1 MANKRIYYAI
11 QQVRIGDSDTSS
23 LLPVHGL
30 QTVGMT
36 TNFNLEQVF
45 EIGQLEIY
53 QNQEEIPD
61 IEVTLNKVLDG
72 YAGIYTMA
80 TENGAKNITASQAV
94 SPTLTG
100 RQNAR
105 CDLELAIFPDS
116 EVSATGNSVNS
127 DYSVVRCSGMYV
139 SSVSYTFPVD
149 GNFTEDVTLVGN
161 DKIWGASATDVGQ
174 FDNNDSPLADEGVNR
189 RQHLNIANCFFPI
202 EIPGVSNSGK
212 LVDNSDSGEGF
223 STHFQ
228 NITVS
233 VDLGREA
240 INELGRFAPYHR
252 YVTFPVEV
260 TSEFEVLATQGDG
273 INATEDGYYKTVNG
287 ESVPATADDLGC
299 IYRYNLRDQRIY
311 LETCE
316 GTKIYLGDKNKLSS
330 VNYAGGDTG
339 GGNVTVTYSYTT
351 FNDFTVAQSGGL
363 LSQSTTAGSGWYD
376 DVNEN
381 GYSPS

>member
-11 QQVRIGDSDTSS
+11 QQVRIGNTENIA
-23 LLPVHGL
+23 PVHGL

-53 QNQEEIPD
+53 QNLEEIPD

-72 YAGIYTMA
+72 YPGLYTMA
-80 TENGAKNITASQAV
+80 TENGAQGITGSQAV

-116 EVSATGNSVNS
+116 QVSATGNSVTS
-127 DYSVVRCSGMYV
+127 DYSIVRCSGMYV

-161 DKIWGASATDVGQ
+161 DKIWGSASNVGE
-174 FDNNDSPLADEGVNR
+174 FDNNDSPLSTEGVNR
-189 RQHLNIANCFFPI
+189 RQHLNVSSCYFPV
-202 EIPGVSNSGK
+202 EIPGVGNDGK
-212 LVDNSDSGEGF
+212 LTDNSDEGDGF

-260 TSEFEVLATQGDG
+260 TSEFEILATQGDG
-273 INATEDGYYKTVNG
+273 INATEDGFYKTVNG
-287 ESVPATADDLGC
+287 SAVPATSGDVGC
-299 IYRYNLRDQRIY
+299 TYRYNLRDQKVY

-363 LSQSTTAGSGWYD
+363 LSASSASGWYD
-376 DVNEN
+376 DVSES
-381 GYSPS
+381 GYNPS

>member
-11 QQVRIGDSDTSS
+11 QQVRLGNASNRDE
-23 LLPVHGL
+23 VHGL
-30 QTVGMT
+30 QTIGMT

-53 QNQEEIPD
+53 QNIEEVPE

-72 YAGIYTMA
+72 YPLCYVMA
-80 TENGAKNITASQAV
+80 TENGAEGITVSQAV
-94 SPTLTG
+94 GPTLTG

-105 CDLELAIFPDS
+105 CDMELSIYPDS
-116 EVSATGNSVNS
+116 KESADQDSLDS
-127 DYSVVRCSGMYV
+127 DYSVVTCSGMYV

-161 DKIWGASATDVGQ
+161 DKIWSAKATGIGQ
-174 FDNNDSPLADEGVNR
+174 FDNSDTPAATTKVNR
-189 RQHLNIANCFFPI
+189 RQHLDIPNCFFPI
-202 EIPGVSNSGK
+202 EIPGVESGK
-212 LVDNSDSGEGF
+212 LVDNSNDGEGF

-233 VDLGREA
+233 CDLGRET

-260 TSEFEVLATQGDG
+260 TAEFEVLAVQGDG
-273 INATEDGYYKTVNG
+273 IQATESGFYKEDDQTG
-287 ESVPATADDLGC
+287 EAIEAGADDTGC
-299 IYRYNLRDQRIY
+299 IYRFNLRDQKIY
-311 LETCE
+311 LQTCE

-330 VNYAGGDTG
+330 VNYTGGDTG
-339 GGNVTVTYSYTT
+339 GGNVTVSYSYTT
-351 FNDFTVAQSGGL
+351 YNDFTVAHSGGL
-363 LSQSTTAGSGWYD
+363 LSKSVEASGSGWFD
-376 DVNEN
+376 QIDSS
-381 GYSPS
+381 GWSPE

>member
-1 MANKRIYYAI
+1 MSNKRIYYAI
-11 QQVRIGDSDTSS
+11 QQVALGKATGAEITKIA
-23 LLPVHGL
+23 VHGL

-45 EIGQLEIY
+45 ELGQLEIY
-53 QNQEEIPD
+53 QNIEEVPE

-72 YAGIYTMA
+72 YPLIYTLA
-80 TENGAKNITASQAV
+80 TEKGTVKGTFVAE

-105 CDLELAIFPDS
+105 VDMQLAIFDDA
-116 EVSATGNSVNS
+116 EQSATGASISAVT
-127 DYSVVRCSGMYV
+127 CEGMYV

-161 DKIWGASATDVGQ
+161 DKIWGTGVYSSGL
-174 FDNNDSPLADEGVNR
+174 FSGNDDEPLANEGVGR
-189 RQHLNIANCFFPI
+189 RQYLNIDNCLFPSQ
-202 EIPGVSNSGK
+202 IPGVTATGTLSDNSGQG
-212 LVDNSDSGEGF
+212 LGY

-228 NITVS
+228 NITVNC
-233 VDLGREA
+233 DLGREA

-260 TSEFEVLATQGDG
+260 TSEFEVLAIEGDD
-273 INATEDGYYKTVNG
+273 INATEEGYYTTGDVQ
-287 ESVPATADDLGC
+287 ATEGNTDSC
-299 IYRYNLRDQRIY
+299 SPRYNLKNQTIY

-316 GTKIYLGDKNKLSS
+316 GTKIYLGTKNKLSS
-330 VNYAGGDTG
+330 VNYTGGDTG

-351 FNDFTVAQSGGL
+351 FNDFTVAHSGGL
-363 LSQSTTAGSGWYD
+363 YYNNVSNT
-376 DVNEN
+376 
-381 GYSPS
+381 GYTP

>member
-11 QQVRIGDSDTSS
+11 QQVKLGAGGNKTE
-23 LLPVHGL
+23 VHGL
-30 QTVGMT
+30 QSVGMT

-45 EIGQLEIY
+45 ELGQLEIY
-53 QNQEEIPD
+53 QNVEEVPE

-72 YAGIYTMA
+72 YPLIYTLA
-80 TENGAKNITASQAV
+80 TEAGTGIGSFVAT

-105 CDLELAIFPDS
+105 CDMELAIFGDDQ
-116 EVSATGNSVNS
+116 ESATGSSPV
-127 DYSVVRCSGMYV
+127 SVVTCSGMYV

-161 DKIWGASATDVGQ
+161 DKIWGTTATGAFSGNDDEPAS
-174 FDNNDSPLADEGVNR
+174 VNR
-189 RQHLNIANCFFPI
+189 SVGRRQYLNIANSRFPTQ
-202 EIPGVSNSGK
+202 IPGVDGNGE
-212 LVDNSDSGEGF
+212 LTDNSSNGEGW

-233 VDLGREA
+233 CDLGREA

-260 TSEFEVLATQGDG
+260 TSEFEVLAVSGDN
-273 INATEDGYYKTVNG
+273 INATENGYFVG
-287 ESVPATADDLGC
+287 EGEGDCAA
-299 IYRYNLRDQRIY
+299 RYNLLNQTIF

-316 GTKIYLGDKNKLSS
+316 GTKISLGRKNKLSS
-330 VNYAGGDTG
+330 VNYTGGDTG

-351 FNDFTVAQSGGL
+351 FNDFTVAHSG
-363 LSQSTTAGSGWYD
+363 AIEDAWYD
-376 DVNEN
+376 DVVSS
-381 GYSPS
+381 GYIG